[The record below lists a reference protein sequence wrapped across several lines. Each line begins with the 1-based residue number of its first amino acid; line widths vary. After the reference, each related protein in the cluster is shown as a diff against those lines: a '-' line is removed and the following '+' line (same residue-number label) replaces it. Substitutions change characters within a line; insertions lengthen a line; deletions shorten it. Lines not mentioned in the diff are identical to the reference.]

1 MNWLERM
8 VNWIFARRLPTRLT
22 LEPPAATRGRRRL
35 RYRRDPP
42 PAPHDPHSFVRAP
55 RRRGP
60 TDRSAS
66 VAVAEPIDDE
76 HVVAIGARNGG
87 GEVVRRTRKR
97 AVNRQTGTTAGNT
110 ERRQHTNRTT

>member
-87 GEVVRRTRKR
+87 GEVVRRTRDD
-97 AVNRQTGTTAGNT
+97 
-110 ERRQHTNRTT
+110 RRQH